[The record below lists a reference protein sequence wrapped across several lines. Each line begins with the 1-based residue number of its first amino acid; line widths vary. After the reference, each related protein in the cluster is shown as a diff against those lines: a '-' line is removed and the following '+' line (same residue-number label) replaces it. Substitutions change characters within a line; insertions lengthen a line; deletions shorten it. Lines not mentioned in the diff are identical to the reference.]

1 MFTGIIDHNGEITKI
16 AKKKNKDITIFVLTK
31 FKPKDIKLGSS
42 ICCNGICLTVCKIK
56 KLKNKLELSFDVSNE
71 TINCTNFSKLKIG
84 SKINLEKSLR
94 MGDEIS
100 GHFVFGHI
108 DEVSKVLTIKRI
120 KGSHQIKFSKSK
132 KLSKYIAKK
141 GSIAVDGVSLTIN
154 STDSKSFSVNIV
166 PYTWDHTNFNEL
178 KLNSL
183 INVEVD
189 MLARYVSQNL
199 K

>member
-1 MFTGIIDHNGEITKI
+1 MFTGIIDHNGEIIKITK
-16 AKKKNKDITIFVLTK
+16 KRNKDISMFVLTR

-42 ICCNGICLTVCKIK
+42 ICCNGVCLTVCKIK

-100 GHFVFGHI
+100 GHFVFGHV
-108 DEVSKVLTIKRI
+108 DEVSKLLTIKRI
-120 KGSHQIKFSKSK
+120 KGSHQLKFSKSK

-154 STDSKSFSVNIV
+154 SSDSKSFSVNIV
-166 PYTWDHTNFNEL
+166 PYTWEHTNFNKL
-178 KLNSL
+178 KVNSL

>member
-1 MFTGIIDHNGEITKI
+1 MFTGIIDHNGEIIKITK
-16 AKKKNKDITIFVLTK
+16 KRNKDISIFVLTR

-42 ICCNGICLTVCKIK
+42 ICCNGVCLTVCKIK

-100 GHFVFGHI
+100 GHFVFGHV
-108 DEVSKVLTIKRI
+108 DEVSKLLTIKRI
-120 KGSHQIKFSKSK
+120 KGSHQLKFSKSK

-166 PYTWDHTNFNEL
+166 PYTWEHTNFNKL
-178 KLNSL
+178 KVNSL

-199 K
+199 R

>member
-1 MFTGIIDHNGEITKI
+1 MFTGIIDHNGEIIKI
-16 AKKKNKDITIFVLTK
+16 AKKRNKDISIFVLTR

-42 ICCNGICLTVCKIK
+42 ICCNGVCLTVCKIK
-56 KLKNKLELSFDVSNE
+56 KLRNKLELSFDVSNE

-84 SKINLEKSLR
+84 SKINLEKSLK

-100 GHFVFGHI
+100 GHFVFGHV
-108 DEVSKVLTIKRI
+108 DEVSKLLTIKRI
-120 KGSHQIKFSKSK
+120 KGSHQLKFSKSK
-132 KLSKYIAKK
+132 KLSKYISKK

-166 PYTWDHTNFNEL
+166 PYIWEHTNFNKL
-178 KLNSL
+178 KVNSL
-183 INVEVD
+183 INIQVD

>member
-1 MFTGIIDHNGEITKI
+1 MFTGIIDHNGEIIKITK
-16 AKKKNKDITIFVLTK
+16 KRNKDISIFVLTR

-42 ICCNGICLTVCKIK
+42 ICCNGVCLTVCKIK

-100 GHFVFGHI
+100 GHFVFGHV
-108 DEVSKVLTIKRI
+108 DEVSKLLTIKRI
-120 KGSHQIKFSKSK
+120 KGSHQLKFSKSK

-166 PYTWDHTNFNEL
+166 PYTWEHTNFNKL
-178 KLNSL
+178 KVNSL

>member
-1 MFTGIIDHNGEITKI
+1 MFTGIIDHNGEITKVV
-16 AKKKNKDITIFVLTK
+16 KRKNSDITITVSTK
-31 FKPKDIKLGSS
+31 FKTKDIKLGSS
-42 ICCNGICLTVCKIK
+42 VCCNGVCLTVCNVSKSK
-56 KLKNKLELSFDVSNE
+56 HNLELSFDVSNE
-71 TINCTNFSKLKIG
+71 TIDCTNFSKLKIG

-100 GHFVFGHI
+100 GHFVFGHV
-108 DEVSKVLTIKRI
+108 DEVSKLLSIKKI
-120 KGSHQIKFSKSK
+120 KGSHQLKFSKPK
-132 KLSKYIAKK
+132 KLNKYIAKK
-141 GSIAVDGVSLTIN
+141 GSIAVDGVSLTVN

-166 PYTWDHTNFNEL
+166 PYTWSHTNFYEL
-178 KLNSL
+178 KVNSL

>member
-1 MFTGIIDHNGEITKI
+1 MFTGIIDHNGEIIKITK
-16 AKKKNKDITIFVLTK
+16 KRNKDISIFVLTK

-42 ICCNGICLTVCKIK
+42 ICCNGVCLTVCKIK

-71 TINCTNFSKLKIG
+71 TLNCTNFSKLKIG

-100 GHFVFGHI
+100 GHFVFGHV
-108 DEVSKVLTIKRI
+108 DEVSKLLTIKRI
-120 KGSHQIKFSKSK
+120 KGSHQLKFSKSK

-166 PYTWDHTNFNEL
+166 PYTWEHTNFNKL
-178 KLNSL
+178 KVNSL

>member
-1 MFTGIIDHNGEITKI
+1 MFTGIIDHNGEIIKITK
-16 AKKKNKDITIFVLTK
+16 KRNKDISIFVLTK

-42 ICCNGICLTVCKIK
+42 ICCNGVCLTVCKIK

-94 MGDEIS
+94 IGDEIS
-100 GHFVFGHI
+100 GHFVFGHV
-108 DEVSKVLTIKRI
+108 DEVSKLLTIKRI
-120 KGSHQIKFSKSK
+120 KGSHQLKFSKSK

-154 STDSKSFSVNIV
+154 SSDSKSFSVNIV
-166 PYTWDHTNFNEL
+166 PYTWEHTNFNKL
-178 KLNSL
+178 KVNSL